1 MFTYKSFNYLHSQNT
16 PPITVDEVLHEGNF
30 FIIDISNGVINN
42 NKEINT
48 INKDTSTVWSKIS
61 LL

>member
-1 MFTYKSFNYLHSQNT
+1 MFTYKSLNYLRSQNT
-16 PPITVDEVLHEGNF
+16 PPITADEVLDEGNF
-30 FIIDISNGVINN
+30 FITDISNGFINN

-61 LL
+61 L